1 MTLLCLFVLNEW
13 IYFGN
18 YGKMCSLRLKDDSVL
33 VKQDDTCNKIKEIK
47 SMKFQR
53 KSVHDE
59 KYLKSRKYLFN
70 GAVNTLIGMIKFRK
84 KASIKL

>member
-1 MTLLCLFVLNEW
+1 MK
-13 IYFGN
+13 YFDN
-18 YGKMCSLRLKDDSVL
+18 DGKMCSLRLKDDSAL

-59 KYLKSRKYLFN
+59 KSLKSRKYLFN
-70 GAVNTLIGMIKFRK
+70 GAVNTADWNDKISQEGIHYTCI
-84 KASIKL
+84 ATIKL